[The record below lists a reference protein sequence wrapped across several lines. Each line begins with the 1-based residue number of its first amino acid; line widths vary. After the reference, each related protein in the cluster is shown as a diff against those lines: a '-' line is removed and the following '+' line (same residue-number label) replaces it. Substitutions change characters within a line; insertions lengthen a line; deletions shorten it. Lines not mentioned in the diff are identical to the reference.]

1 MFFLAMY
8 TPRMLENQTLGH
20 NIGLPGATNN
30 NGATGIAN
38 AVIDTTND
46 SAVSSMGSERGH
58 SISEGDW
65 IDNTNATDSN
75 TSSLAGATAVLPT
88 TTTYGM
94 EFS

>member
-1 MFFLAMY
+1 MY

-20 NIGLPGATNN
+20 NVGLPGANN
-30 NGATGIAN
+30 NSVAAGVAN

-46 SAVSSMGSERGH
+46 SAVSSMGSDRGH

-65 IDNTNATDSN
+65 LDNTNAPDSN

-88 TTTYGM
+88 VTSYGM

>member
-1 MFFLAMY
+1 MY
-8 TPRMLENQTLGH
+8 TPRLLENQTLGH
-20 NIGLPGATNN
+20 NIGITGANNN
-30 NGATGIAN
+30 NGASGVAN

-65 IDNTNATDSN
+65 IDNSNATDSN

-88 TTTYGM
+88 VASYGM